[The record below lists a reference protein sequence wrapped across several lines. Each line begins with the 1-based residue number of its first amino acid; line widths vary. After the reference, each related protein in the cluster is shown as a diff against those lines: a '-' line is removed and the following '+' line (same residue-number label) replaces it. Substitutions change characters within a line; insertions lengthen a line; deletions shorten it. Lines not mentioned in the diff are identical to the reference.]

1 MILLITS
8 TMFLP
13 KVEKLVSNVL
23 GKQAN
28 SFGATV
34 KSINNFVRKFEWI
47 FSLKWIYLQFYEQ
60 TKIIIHID
68 FCDQISDKG
77 KSYFFVV
84 PYELVYLK
92 IMRKIMLLQ
101 L

>member
-1 MILLITS
+1 MILLLTS

-77 KSYFFVV
+77 KPYFFVV
-84 PYELVYLK
+84 TYELVYLK

>member
-34 KSINNFVRKFEWI
+34 KSINNFVRKFE
-47 FSLKWIYLQFYEQ
+47 
-60 TKIIIHID
+60 
-68 FCDQISDKG
+68 
-77 KSYFFVV
+77 
-84 PYELVYLK
+84 
-92 IMRKIMLLQ
+92 
-101 L
+101 